1 MRTETIEME
10 FEWDPEK
17 AEINVTKHGVAFAHA
32 STVFGDPF
40 SMTFHDPDHSD
51 DEDRYITIGS
61 SAVDVLLIV
70 SHTDRDDRIR
80 IISARKATRRERRIY
95 ENG

>member
-1 MRTETIEME
+1 
-10 FEWDPEK
+10 
-17 AEINVTKHGVAFAHA
+17 
-32 STVFGDPF
+32 
-40 SMTFHDPDHSD
+40 MTFHDPDHSD

-61 SAVDVLLIV
+61 SADDDLLIV
-70 SHTDRDDRIR
+70 LHTDRDERIR